1 VTAGWLVA
9 PYALHRDQQAVALRR
24 QLVDRAARGLRRN
37 PGGDRAADFRGE
49 VGLTEGLP
57 PRFHGTGELVEEMP
71 DAAAAA
77 GQVKGQV
84 RPPQGPAHARPVAD
98 RGVDAGHRGRHPR

>member
-1 VTAGWLVA
+1 
-9 PYALHRDQQAVALRR
+9 
-24 QLVDRAARGLRRN
+24 
-37 PGGDRAADFRGE
+37 
-49 VGLTEGLP
+49 
-57 PRFHGTGELVEEMP
+57 LVEEMP